1 MRGKVMRLKN
11 RTALVTGAA
20 GDIGRVTARRFA
32 EEGAEVIVSDI
43 NAEGCSRTLA
53 EIVKIGGKAHSFIC
67 DMTDESRI
75 VKMFAKIRDKF
86 ERLDILANVA
96 GGDYEPLIGLEDI
109 SDEKMSLNLAINLK
123 SCIFCCREAANMMI
137 EQQYGKIINM
147 CSILYRGG
155 PTPMQ
160 QSYAASK
167 GAVFSFTRSMAM
179 SHGVFNI
186 NVNAIAPALVEVE
199 ALKKGMG
206 EEMFEA
212 VKKDCEE
219 RYPLGRVGQPLDV
232 ANCALFLASE
242 ESSFIT
248 GQVIE
253 VTGGARL

>member
-1 MRGKVMRLKN
+1 MRLKD
-11 RTALVTGAA
+11 RIALVTGAA
-20 GDIGRVTARRFA
+20 GDIGRATARRFA
-32 EEGAEVIVSDI
+32 EEGAELIVSDI
-43 NAEGCSRTLA
+43 NEPGCLRTVSEIEG
-53 EIVKIGGKAHSFIC
+53 IGGKAHMILC
-67 DMTDESRI
+67 DMTDESQIIDMFSRI
-75 VKMFAKIRDKF
+75 KDKF
-86 ERLDILANVA
+86 GRLDILANIA
-96 GGDYEPLIGLEDI
+96 GGDYEPFTGLEDI
-109 SDEKMSLNLAINLK
+109 TDEKMSLNIAVNLK

-137 EQQYGKIINM
+137 DQQYGKIINM

-160 QSYAASK
+160 QSYSASK
-167 GAVFSFTRSMAM
+167 GGIFSFTRSMAM

-186 NVNAIAPALVEVE
+186 NVNAVAPSFVEAE

-219 RYPLGRVGQPLDV
+219 RYPLGRIGQPIDV